1 MGNKQNLPKSQHFQ
15 LSELSDGVYA
25 AIQTA
30 DGWAVGNAGIIDLG
44 GHTVVFD
51 TFLAPQAATELC
63 KAAEV
68 LTGRPVTTIIN
79 SHYHSEHFWGNQVF
93 DASTNIIA
101 TTATHDHMATKGA
114 QEVIQQQESVAA
126 QLANLEKRQQAA
138 KKEKERQQLKMRLR
152 DCQAI
157 MATLPTLTL
166 RLPNIT
172 FDSRLVLHGTQRRAE
187 VISYGPGHT
196 QGDAFLYLPAEKIL
210 FAGDLVSVGYHP
222 YLADGDPGEVNRI
235 LDIIGKLQPKF
246 VVPGH
251 GEIGDMQDV
260 QATARYITL
269 LAEMALIELTYK
281 LENSA
286 QLDEKIAQL
295 PIPKQFAAWLHT
307 DFFAANLRFLYE
319 RLMKAYSD

>member
-15 LSELSDGVYA
+15 LSELSHGVYA
-25 AIQTA
+25 AIQTT

-44 GHTVVFD
+44 GHTIVFD
-51 TFLAPQAATELC
+51 SFLAPQAATELR

-68 LTGRPVTTIIN
+68 LTGQPVTTTIN
-79 SHYHSEHFWGNQVF
+79 SHYHREHFWGNQVF

-101 TTATHDHMATKGA
+101 TTATRNLMATKGA
-114 QEVIQQQESVAA
+114 QEIIQQEENATA
-126 QLANLEKRQQAA
+126 HLAELEKRRQATH
-138 KKEKERQQLKMRLR
+138 KEKERYQLAMRLR
-152 DCQAI
+152 DCQAVI
-157 MATLPTLTL
+157 ATLPTLAL

-172 FDSRLVLHGTQRRAE
+172 FDSRLVLHGTHRHAE
-187 VISYGPGHT
+187 VITYGAGHT
-196 QGDAFLYLPAEKIL
+196 QGDAFLYLPTEKIL
-210 FAGDLVSVGYHP
+210 FAGDLVSVGCHP
-222 YLADGDPGEVNRI
+222 YLADGDPGEVGRI
-235 LDIIGKLQPKF
+235 LDIIGKLQPKL

-251 GEIGDMQDV
+251 GAIGDMQDL
-260 QATARYITL
+260 QATARYITV

-281 LENSA
+281 LENPA

-295 PIPKQFAAWLHT
+295 PIPKPFANWSHP